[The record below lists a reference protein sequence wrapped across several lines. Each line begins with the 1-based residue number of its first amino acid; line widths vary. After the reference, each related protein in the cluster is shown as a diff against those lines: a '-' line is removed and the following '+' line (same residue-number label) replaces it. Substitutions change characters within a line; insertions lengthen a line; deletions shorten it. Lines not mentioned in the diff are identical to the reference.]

1 MEVSFI
7 GGENEC
13 PDLSQ
18 ATDKL
23 DHIMLYQVHLDEFIT
38 FSGCTD
44 SCNSSYMYM
53 YHTITITMAAVALG
67 KEITGIYL
75 CIDS

>member
-1 MEVSFI
+1 M
-7 GGENEC
+7 GYYAHQKNK
-13 PDLSQ
+13 LQTRRSQ
-18 ATDKL
+18 VTDKL
-23 DHIMLYQVHLDEFIT
+23 DHIMLYQVHLAEFIT

-44 SCNSSYMYM
+44 SCNSN
-53 YHTITITMAAVALG
+53 YHTITTKMAAVALG